1 MNTIAQQITYR
12 HALAKQLGLTYLQYE
27 NLRYEF
33 YIDWC
38 VHLIQQGK
46 ASHLKPLV
54 SHDSLMNWYD
64 DQWYEEVE
72 KTIERLY
79 GTDIT
84 LFNADDVLLLITI
97 YAENILQYYPSILLK
112 KITARATRTE
122 DKPNTI

>member
-33 YIDWC
+33 YMDWC
-38 VHLIQQGK
+38 AHLIQQGK
-46 ASHLKPLV
+46 ASHLKPLI

-97 YAENILQYYPSILLK
+97 YAENILQYYPNVLLK

-122 DKPNTI
+122 DKPNAR

>member
-12 HALAKQLGLTYLQYE
+12 HALARQLGLTYLQYE

-38 VHLIQQGK
+38 AHLIQQGK
-46 ASHLKPLV
+46 ALHLKPLV

-64 DQWYEEVE
+64 DQWYSEVE

-79 GTDIT
+79 GNDIT

-122 DKPNTI
+122 DKPNKI